1 MKKGYYPLFRRIQKH
16 WLWKDKPFSK
26 GQAWIDLLLRVNNTD
41 ETIDVPLGNCVFK
54 IEPGQFIL
62 AVDEL
67 PGLWGWGEKKV
78 RLFLERLELEEM
90 ILKRGTKKGTIFTVV
105 NQQDYKEWVTPK
117 GEQGAN
123 KGRGKRDKRDM
134 RDTLNNKAFSKNESE
149 INPFWILDTKTAQ
162 IGLDEKMSDK
172 TVRNEFKRFQ
182 NHHIVKKTL
191 SENWLNTWTG
201 WVLNWVSFGSKQV
214 SETGSKNDFKNKGGS
229 SEAFRCWNDIH
240 GNCNPFKTG
249 TIDNE
254 ICRSCPGMKD
264 RG

>member
-1 MKKGYYPLFRRIQKH
+1 MEKGYYPLFRRIQKH

-105 NQQDYKEWVTPK
+105 NQRDYKDWVTPK
-117 GEQGAN
+117 GERGAN
-123 KGRGKRDKRDM
+123 KGRDKRDKRD
-134 RDTLNNKAFSKNESE
+134 TLNNNKAVEKIESE
-149 INPFWILDTKTAQ
+149 INPFWILDNKTAQ
-162 IGLDEKMSDK
+162 IGLDEKMTDK
-172 TVRNEFKRFQ
+172 TVRNEFKRFI
-182 NHHIVKKTL
+182 NHHEVKKTV
-191 SENWLNTWTG
+191 SEDWLGSWKG
-201 WVLNWVSFGSKQV
+201 WVLNWVKFGSKQV
-214 SETGSKNDFKNKGGS
+214 SETGAEGNQNKSGLSGQ
-229 SEAFRCWNDIH
+229 AYRCWNQTY

-249 TIDNE
+249 VIENE
-254 ICRSCPGMKD
+254 ICNFCPGMKN